1 VNPCAV
7 ESCAILAMV
16 DDPQIDDPTTFSQWE
31 PES

>member
-1 VNPCAV
+1 VW
-7 ESCAILAMV
+7 CAILAVV